1 MAAKKNNDLGY
12 RIIKAGFQSVIRILI
27 YILLAVI
34 LFVLGKESYSIGY
47 QVVNTTPVAKEN
59 GVEVTVTI
67 TDDMSV
73 KEIGQLLADW
83 GLIEEQPISF
93 VIQEMLSEYH
103 NKILPGTYVLST
115 GMTVDEM
122 LQIMAASDEEDSE
135 ETQP

>member
-34 LFVLGKESYSIGY
+34 LIVLGKEAYSIGY
-47 QVVNTTPVAKEN
+47 QVVNTAPVAEEN
-59 GVEVTVTI
+59 GVEVTVTV

-73 KEIGQLLADW
+73 QEIGQLLADW
-83 GLIEEQPISF
+83 GLIKEKPISF

-122 LQIMAASDEEDSE
+122 LQIMSASDEEDSE